1 MDAAA
6 ELYDEVHVPPHD
18 QARLMRDVFTKDWA
32 RNPPPYLK
40 LTSENEIQAKVAD
53 VLEPRNTEIENIKT
67 LKVALDLARDK
78 DNQVDIVCNAERQF
92 GLTDAL
98 KVLASDAQAIKTVT
112 FGDVM
117 KEAHAQGKLRLTGD
131 IDQDRKC
138 VMQLQKD
145 GQAQIAAEFQRGQD
159 PFHSADFSQKD
170 GLRNIAE
177 NSPEHRQHL
186 EQLPGE
192 RLKSAERWL
201 KATSEQAPTQEAQ
214 VNHQLDQDHE
224 IGD

>member
-1 MDAAA
+1 MDTAAG
-6 ELYDEVHVPPHD
+6 LYDEVHVLPHD
-18 QARLMRDVFTKDWA
+18 QARIMRDVFTKDWA
-32 RNPPPYLK
+32 INPPSYLK
-40 LTSENEIQAKVAD
+40 LTPENEIQAKVAEL
-53 VLEPRNTEIENIKT
+53 LEPRNAGPDDDIKT
-67 LKVALDLARDK
+67 LKVALDLARDTE
-78 DNQVDIVCNAERQF
+78 NQVDIAYNVVQQATLAE
-92 GLTDAL
+92 AL
-98 KVLASDAQAIKTVT
+98 KVLEAPDIKTVT

-138 VMQLQKD
+138 VMQLQND
-145 GQAQIAAEFQRGQD
+145 GQAQIAAELQSGQD
-159 PFHSADFSQKD
+159 PFHSADLSQKE

-186 EQLPGE
+186 EQLPEE

-201 KATSEQAPTQEAQ
+201 KATSERAPTQEAQ